1 MQDTLAKNLYQMWF
15 AGKVVFLSFLK
26 GNPGSK
32 HMPTSRTSPF
42 LGLSTRLLSQLIPLW
57 DPGTGKTVII
67 LHLGSQNFSVRSSLR
82 VSTVIK
88 IKVPGLIPQQ
98 RKKKEQSL
106 AKHCI
111 VPLWQ
116 WREGGREK
124 DLQGWREMGVVGS
137 GAVSGSSHVPRSQW
151 WALRGS
157 VGRELYALDSQV
169 LHFPAP
175 HPHLS
180 WPETPSLHRQWLCCH
195 NHSFCHHQRQFCLPG
210 DFQKYLETFVITEGR
225 VLLVSSG

>member
-111 VPLWQ
+111 VPLCYMAVERGRR
-116 WREGGREK
+116 RERPTRMERNGGGREWGCFWFIARA
-124 DLQGWREMGVVGS
+124 QVTVMSPAWVGGTRTLCS
-137 GAVSGSSHVPRSQW
+137 WFPGAALPGSSSS
-151 WALRGS
+151 L
-157 VGRELYALDSQV
+157 ELTRDPKSPQAMTL
-169 LHFPAP
+169 
-175 HPHLS
+175 LS
-180 WPETPSLHRQWLCCH
+180 
-195 NHSFCHHQRQFCLPG
+195 
-210 DFQKYLETFVITEGR
+210 
-225 VLLVSSG
+225 